1 MPRQIA
7 NRTIFAGDNRVAA
20 EKHKRQRIGMDIS
33 RKAAD
38 PVKRRLR
45 HDLDYPLL
53 FAKKVTARGDIPR
66 RSDAGPVKPAKN
78 SRRILFGRQQGRC
91 TGCKHDF
98 PFRNFTIDHRIPLS
112 GAGTMEELPAK
123 LEKEPPP
130 S

>member
-1 MPRQIA
+1 LA
-7 NRTIFAGDNRVAA
+7 NRTGVACDKRVGA
-20 EKHKRQRIGMDIS
+20 EKHERQGMGRDIS
-33 RKAAD
+33 RKGAD
-38 PVKRRLR
+38 PVRRR
-45 HDLDYPLL
+45 RGHDLDYPLL